1 MASHSLPISDKIS
14 PLAFVVTPATLAYS
28 PSRPSRPSSS
38 LDLDIEYATSTAAP
52 SLAHQPISTA
62 STKASSSCSSAFA
75 APGSSAAGF
84 FVVNHL
90 LALRRDF
97 TQRPFSS
104 SVSLTTQTFH
114 LAPTPHT
121 LCVSLPSS
129 AAPLGR
135 GLASDHLTGL
145 PTIASELSG
154 PSTLYTWVGVA
165 YILPQ
170 TVLQPLWGKMADIT
184 GRKSMMWLVIAR
196 GVSGAGAGGV
206 VPMVWIITGE
216 VVPTQDRAKWSDTLT
231 CVWAASALAGP
242 LLGGVFSVWINAP
255 VCVLAA
261 ALLLIFL
268 RDELPGNDPRPW
280 KAQLVD
286 LNYLGLGLLVSGTT
300 AILLGFSEAS
310 STGWDKPSTIALL
323 VAGAF
328 VLVGA
333 CIQETC
339 TKKTRFIPAGIFAK
353 TGAILSFGS
362 FFQTFAFTAGTFYL
376 ALFFQAVTGAS
387 AIQAGFLLLPFS
399 LGSALISLVANL
411 YIRKKGDPKHMVILG
426 FGIASLGY
434 GLMILLDQTSCKF
447 MTVSIPLIAGLGMGL
462 LFRSPFAA
470 MEKALP
476 EKDRAPMTAC
486 FFLVRFIGTS
496 VGLAAAGAIFD
507 TRVQQTMPAGFT
519 IDTTGSV
526 DWRALVKIADPQL
539 RTQVLAA
546 VSAAVSLIWVL
557 CTPLLSISCLLSF
570 FIDGEKKAEN
580 PRSITDVEKQVPSKM
595 ISESFGDEKAVT
607 GTAHDIASV
616 GVIVGT
622 LANSTSNSA
631 TTSTTT
637 LPLSTPRSVDEPA
650 YPEKSLEC
658 PSVTS
663 IPDSRSPSLVAL
675 RSPAEPSAV

>member
-1 MASHSLPISDKIS
+1 MLYLG
-14 PLAFVVTPATLAYS
+14 LALFLATTDVHLV
-28 PSRPSRPSSS
+28 
-38 LDLDIEYATSTAAP
+38 ATS
-52 SLAHQPISTA
+52 
-62 STKASSSCSSAFA
+62 
-75 APGSSAAGF
+75 
-84 FVVNHL
+84 
-90 LALRRDF
+90 
-97 TQRPFSS
+97 
-104 SVSLTTQTFH
+104 
-114 LAPTPHT
+114 
-121 LCVSLPSS
+121 
-129 AAPLGR
+129 
-135 GLASDHLTGL
+135 L
-145 PTIASELSG
+145 PTIASELPG
-154 PSTLYTWVGVA
+154 PSNLYTWVGVA

-216 VVPTQDRAKWSDTLT
+216 VVPTEDRAKWSDTLT

-242 LLGGVFSVWINAP
+242 LLGGVFSESVSWRWGFWINAP

-261 ALLLIFL
+261 ALLLVFL

-280 KAQLVD
+280 KAQLLD
-286 LNYLGLGLLVSGTT
+286 LNYAGLGLLVSGTS
-300 AILLGFSEAS
+300 AMLVGFSEAS
-310 STGWDKPSTIALL
+310 SSGWDKPATIALL
-323 VAGAF
+323 V
-328 VLVGA
+328 VGA
-333 CIQETC
+333 CVLAGACVQETF
-339 TKKTRFIPAGIFAK
+339 TKKTRFIPPGIFEK

-362 FFQTFAFTAGTFYL
+362 FFQTFAFTSATFYL
-376 ALFFQAVTGAS
+376 ALFFQAVTGAT
-387 AIQAGFLLLPFS
+387 AIKAGFLLLPFS

-426 FGIASLGY
+426 FGISALGF
-434 GLMILLDQTSCKF
+434 GLMILLDQSSCKF

-470 MEKALP
+470 MENALP

-507 TRVQQTMPAGFT
+507 TRVQQTMPIGFT

-526 DWRALVKIADPQL
+526 DWRALVKIADPEL

-570 FIDGEKKAEN
+570 FIDGAKKADG
-580 PRSITDVEKQVPSKM
+580 PRSSTSSTTNNNKSGDDIEKQVPSE
-595 ISESFGDEKAVT
+595 ISESFGDEKKSTDVR
-607 GTAHDIASV
+607 AHDATVIDRPGSSV
-616 GVIVGT
+616 GT
-622 LANSTSNSA
+622 MANSTSNSA

-637 LPLSTPRSVDEPA
+637 LPLPMPRSVDDIA
-650 YPEKSLEC
+650 YPENKLET
-658 PSVTS
+658 PAVTS
-663 IPDSRSPSLVAL
+663 IPPSRSPS
-675 RSPAEPSAV
+675 PPPPSGSA